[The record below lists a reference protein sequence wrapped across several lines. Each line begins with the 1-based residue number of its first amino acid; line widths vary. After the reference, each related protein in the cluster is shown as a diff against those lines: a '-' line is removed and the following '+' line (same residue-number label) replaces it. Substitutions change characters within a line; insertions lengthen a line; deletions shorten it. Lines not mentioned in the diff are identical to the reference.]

1 MFQFS
6 LPVRGAYAKQTT
18 GIASINM
25 KQLKALAV
33 LLPPL
38 DLQQKFD
45 EFVRQVELVSCSI
58 QNYLEQMETLKK
70 ALMQQYFG

>member
-1 MFQFS
+1 
-6 LPVRGAYAKQTT
+6 
-18 GIASINM
+18 M